1 MVYLILGAGFEEAE
15 AIVPCDLLRR
25 AGVEVR
31 LAGIGGTDI
40 PGSHGIPVHADC
52 AAEAAELTKA
62 DMLILPGG
70 LGGVRSIRGCEPV
83 LCAAREMAQA
93 GKWVAAICAAPTVL
107 AELGLLEGR
116 RATCYPGMEPEMCGA
131 VMQNASCATGIS
143 SRAAPPEVPLP
154 SGWRSSRRC
163 AARKRLHAPL
173 RRSSGTGR
181 RHPMTEE
188 HRSDGRSIDEILAE
202 ARAELDKTPDGP
214 QQAAEPGT
222 PEPDDFTPDFGHTF
236 DDYGEFEEPQP
247 EEELPP
253 EPPRKRHKR
262 IVPLFVKIILYV
274 VIVAVV
280 SVGAGYAAWA
290 CATDVLAF
298 GRSSDTI
305 QVTVP
310 ENASLDAITDMLHE
324 NGLIQ
329 YPWLFKL
336 YCKFTHSAGRMDAG
350 TYELAYNYDYHA
362 LVSGMTES
370 GGTRTTVRVMLPEG
384 ATCAQI
390 FALLE
395 KNEVCT
401 AEKLGESAANTHF
414 DYWFLED
421 IPYGETNRLEG
432 FLFPD
437 TYDFYVNDD
446 PDRVLE
452 KLLSNFNRKFSD
464 DASAQLETLNTALAE
479 RWTAKG
485 YDESYIEAHRMT
497 IYDLVTVASMIEK
510 ETASAKESSTI
521 ASVIYNR
528 LCDPANYPYLNVDAT
543 IVYALGGVD
552 GALTYEDTQ
561 IDSPYNTYNRTGLP
575 AGPISNPGLS
585 SISAALN
592 PADTSYYYYALD
604 DSTGLHHFSES
615 YDEHQA
621 FLAGQNDA

>member
-1 MVYLILGAGFEEAE
+1 
-15 AIVPCDLLRR
+15 
-25 AGVEVR
+25 
-31 LAGIGGTDI
+31 
-40 PGSHGIPVHADC
+40 
-52 AAEAAELTKA
+52 
-62 DMLILPGG
+62 
-70 LGGVRSIRGCEPV
+70 
-83 LCAAREMAQA
+83 
-93 GKWVAAICAAPTVL
+93 
-107 AELGLLEGR
+107 
-116 RATCYPGMEPEMCGA
+116 
-131 VMQNASCATGIS
+131 
-143 SRAAPPEVPLP
+143 
-154 SGWRSSRRC
+154 
-163 AARKRLHAPL
+163 
-173 RRSSGTGR
+173 
-181 RHPMTEE
+181 MTEE

-202 ARAELDKTPDGP
+202 ARAELDKTPDEP

-437 TYDFYVNDD
+437 TYEFYQGMQASSAINKFLENFH
-446 PDRVLE
+446 DRITAEMLE
-452 KLLSNFNRKFSD
+452 KAD
-464 DASAQLETLNTALAE
+464 E
-479 RWTAKG
+479 RG
-485 YDESYIEAHRMT
+485 MT
-497 IYDLVTVASMIEK
+497 MQEVVTVASMIEK
-510 ETASAKESSTI
+510 EAANDDERAMI
-521 ASVIYNR
+521 AAVIYNR
-528 LCDPANYPYLNVDAT
+528 IEAGMPLQIDST
-543 IVYALGGVD
+543 IMYVLPEHKDV
-552 GALTYEDTQ
+552 LTVEDTK
-561 IDSPYNTYNRTGLP
+561 IDSPYNTYQNKGLP
-575 AGPISNPGLS
+575 PTPIANPGLAS
-585 SISAALN
+585 LKATLSPASTQAL
-592 PADTSYYYYALD
+592 YYALD
-604 DSTGLHHFSES
+604 AES
-615 YDEHQA
+615 GTHKFFTSYGEFQA
-621 FLAGQNDA
+621 FVAKQSYSQ